1 MLLSSCVIWRYHS
14 LEASRRGARTGDPA
28 LQRVIVEQ
36 LDEAIEW
43 LESLGAPVVEH
54 ETGKP
59 RTVGKRFDP
68 AGLTQPS
75 ARHW

>member
-1 MLLSSCVIWRYHS
+1 MP
-14 LEASRRGARTGDPA
+14 GGDPA
-28 LQRVIVEQ
+28 LQRVIVER

-54 ETGKP
+54 ETGNP

-68 AGLTQPS
+68 AGLTETLV
-75 ARHW
+75 RVDR